1 MRKLTLLLVVLL
13 LAVFPVFAQEEMAE
27 EPTQTIAEIVLASTE
42 AETPEFTVLAAALG
56 AVDPIFA
63 ETLAGEGSYT
73 VFAPTDAAFT
83 ALLEELGVTAED
95 LLADTVLLEA
105 VLLYHIVPFEFT
117 AEQLLP
123 NAGAYLGTS
132 LPGYAV
138 MITETGVDGANVALA
153 DVFATNGVVHV
164 IDAVLVPDMSM
175 EEDMDMDMDMA
186 TEEPM
191 TEEPMMEEPTLSI
204 AEIVVASTEAETP
217 EFTTL
222 LAAVGAADESVLAL
236 LSGENG
242 AFTVFAPTDAAFA
255 AALTELGVT
264 AEDLLADSLAVTG
277 ILAYHV
283 VPGAFMTTDFARY
296 AEMSEEGVIEFITLT
311 GDTLEISN
319 EGVNG
324 LTVSAFDIEATNGVI
339 HVIDG
344 VLLPVEEE
352 E

>member
-1 MRKLTLLLVVLL
+1 MRKLSLLLVVLL
-13 LAVFPVFAQEEMAE
+13 LAVFPVFAQDE

-56 AVDPIFA
+56 VVDPIFA

-83 ALLEELGVTAED
+83 ALLEELGVTADD

-105 VLLYHIVPFEFT
+105 VLLYHIVPFEFS

-138 MITETGVDGANVALA
+138 MITETGVDQANVVMA
-153 DVFATNGVVHV
+153 DVMATNGTVHV

-175 EEDMDMDMDMA
+175 EEDMDMA

-191 TEEPMMEEPTLSI
+191 EEPMEEPTQSI

-255 AALTELGVT
+255 GALTELGVE
-264 AEDLLADSLAVTG
+264 AADLLADSMVVTG

-283 VPGAFMTTDFARY
+283 IPGAFMTTDFARY
-296 AEMSEEGVIEFITLT
+296 ADMSEEGVIEFVTLT
-311 GDTLEISN
+311 GDTLEISA

-324 LTVSAFDIEATNGVI
+324 LTVSAFDIAATNGVI

-344 VLLPVEEE
+344 VLLPAEEE
-352 E
+352 